1 MEVGELRRKLLE
13 LLKTD
18 EEFRLTVAGL
28 LGLREILTAI
38 RALQEQVAENTQAIR
53 SLQEQV
59 AENTRAIRSLQEQV
73 AEHSRAIRSLQEQ
86 MAEHSQV
93 IRSLQEEMVKH
104 TRMIH
109 ALGARWGIYAES
121 AFRSA
126 MRGLVE
132 QLFGGKVQVWRY
144 EDKEGV
150 VFGRPAVV
158 EVDLVVSDREHVLV
172 EVKSSVSRADVYELW
187 RIGQLYQRVKGVA
200 PRLAIVSPYVD
211 DAAKRAAQELGI
223 DVYTH
228 PYQ

>member
-1 MEVGELRRKLLE
+1 MDEHDRRMESLIREMHSFQKQV
-13 LLKTD
+13 
-18 EEFRLTVAGL
+18 VAL
-28 LGLREILTAI
+28 QEQV
-38 RALQEQVAENTQAIR
+38 RALQEQVRA
-53 SLQEQV
+53 LQEQV
-59 AENTRAIRSLQEQV
+59 AENTRAIRSLQEEV
-73 AEHSRAIRSLQEQ
+73 
-86 MAEHSQV
+86 M
-93 IRSLQEEMVKH
+93 KH
-104 TRMIH
+104 TRIIH

-150 VFGRPAVV
+150 VFGRPAIV
-158 EVDLVVSDREHVLV
+158 EVDLVVTDREHVLV

-187 RIGQLYQRVKGVA
+187 RIGLLYKRVKGVA

-211 DAAKRAAQELGI
+211 DVAKQTAKELGI
-223 DVYTH
+223 EVHTH